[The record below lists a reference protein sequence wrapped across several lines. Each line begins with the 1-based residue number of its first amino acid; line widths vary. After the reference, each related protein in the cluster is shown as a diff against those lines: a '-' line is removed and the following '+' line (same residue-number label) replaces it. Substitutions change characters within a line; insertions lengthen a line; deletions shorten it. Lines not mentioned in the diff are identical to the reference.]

1 MFFILIMLVKGFY
14 KWQQIIVKNIYTKT
28 LKNSI
33 IYLKKKTRGAK
44 YYSTN
49 YGLFLW
55 LVLLI
60 TAGLQMDVI

>member
-1 MFFILIMLVKGFY
+1 MATNNSKKHLY
-14 KWQQIIVKNIYTKT
+14 KQK
-28 LKNSI
+28 LKKKSI
-33 IYLKKKTRGAK
+33 IYLKKKKPRGAK

>member
-1 MFFILIMLVKGFY
+1 MATNNSKKHLY
-14 KWQQIIVKNIYTKT
+14 KQK
-28 LKNSI
+28 LKKKS
-33 IYLKKKTRGAK
+33 IYLKKKKPRGAK

>member
-1 MFFILIMLVKGFY
+1 MATNNS
-14 KWQQIIVKNIYTKT
+14 KNIYTS
-28 LKNSI
+28 KNFKKKY
-33 IYLKKKTRGAK
+33 YLFEKKKTRGAK